1 MVRNTSTSQ
10 IEIRVRVRAAG
21 VDPVGWKTRQGHGTA
36 GVLGEPPFV
45 LGRDG
50 AGVVEDVEVI
60 VELVGGGQDVRLVGS
75 LRTDGTIVAAS
86 GGVSEELA
94 AVVEASTRATGFLVE
109 PDGPHRRADRRR
121 RRAGRGRAHRPP
133 RTVRDRARP
142 GWDEPD
148 RRVRPDRRP

>member
-1 MVRNTSTSQ
+1 MPAPSPIGPRWGRGARPVDRTPEVPECSAVRSGAGRPPAPTALHDASAMVRNTSTSQ

-94 AVVEASTRATGFLVE
+94 AVVEASTR
-109 PDGPHRRADRRR
+109 
-121 RRAGRGRAHRPP
+121 
-133 RTVRDRARP
+133 
-142 GWDEPD
+142 
-148 RRVRPDRRP
+148 